1 MRFCFKFGL
10 VLVTSDWN
18 SASVMWASQSTPAQ
32 CMFAQFARLSPCAK
46 TEGVTVIHFLVVQTA
61 TISVAT
67 AGDFLL
73 DPGFSCFILD
83 LFDSNQIL
91 EIYVVVLYFHSR
103 IQ

>member
-1 MRFCFKFGL
+1 VGKS
-10 VLVTSDWN
+10 VNTSTVHVCTVCD
-18 SASVMWASQSTPAQ
+18 
-32 CMFAQFARLSPCAK
+32 LSPCAK
-46 TEGVTVIHFLVVQTA
+46 TGVTVIHFLVVQTA

-73 DPGFSCFILD
+73 DPGFSCFIWG

>member
-1 MRFCFKFGL
+1 VGKS
-10 VLVTSDWN
+10 VNTSTVHVCTVCETKSLCKN
-18 SASVMWASQSTPAQ
+18 
-32 CMFAQFARLSPCAK
+32 K
-46 TEGVTVIHFLVVQTA
+46 GVTVIHFLVVQTA